1 MVYLGFC
8 SEEATQSEQ
17 IKLKLNMTRISR
29 REVEETIERRQG
41 CKNSTSF
48 SRHKNGEQ
56 LCQNKTLSERL
67 NKIFLIKLFSP
78 LLLSMYLGRR
88 SKMRDLFNPSKE
100 TMSEMFFKMGHPM
113 PLFLYFRLSNTQFIV
128 NKCSIEIN
136 KFLPMTGFE
145 PQTSGIGS
153 DRFTN

>member
-56 LCQNKTLSERL
+56 LCQNKTLSERF
-67 NKIFLIKLFSP
+67 NKIFNQTRLPSLIKFIPSFFKKWAIPGSFYLFS
-78 LLLSMYLGRR
+78 SFQY
-88 SKMRDLFNPSKE
+88 S
-100 TMSEMFFKMGHPM
+100 
-113 PLFLYFRLSNTQFIV
+113 
-128 NKCSIEIN
+128 
-136 KFLPMTGFE
+136 
-145 PQTSGIGS
+145 
-153 DRFTN
+153 